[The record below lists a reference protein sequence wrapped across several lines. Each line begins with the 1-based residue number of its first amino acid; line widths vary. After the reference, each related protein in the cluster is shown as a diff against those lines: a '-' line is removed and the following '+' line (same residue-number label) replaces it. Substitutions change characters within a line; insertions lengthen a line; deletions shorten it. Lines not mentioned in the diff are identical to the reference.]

1 MWRRE
6 KWYGS
11 TADVCHSLV
20 QPPANVISLG
30 YRYLEREHRTVSQSI
45 FSRLRPLLDA
55 KMSCCNWF
63 VREAIDRLWLISCWR
78 CGLELR
84 EGCRSNVEDEMPG
97 WQYVVLF
104 FVLIFGTFKISSVC
118 TESSRRFSVI
128 G

>member
-63 VREAIDRLWLISCWR
+63 VRSN
-78 CGLELR
+78 
-84 EGCRSNVEDEMPG
+84 RS
-97 WQYVVLF
+97 VVVN
-104 FVLIFGTFKISSVC
+104 FVLAVRVGTEGGLQIECRRRNAGVAVRSTFFCFK
-118 TESSRRFSVI
+118 FWYF
-128 G
+128 